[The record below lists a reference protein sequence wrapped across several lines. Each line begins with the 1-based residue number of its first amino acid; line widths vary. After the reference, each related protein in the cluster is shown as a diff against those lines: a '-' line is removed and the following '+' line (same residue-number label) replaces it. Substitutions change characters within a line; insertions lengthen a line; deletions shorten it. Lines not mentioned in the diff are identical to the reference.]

1 MPLFEDENINTLKML
16 EYCFVNELQLKSW
29 EKIGSLE
36 VSVKP
41 IEKSNSDIITNNQ
54 TTTEVKNTN
63 VVMVTSVY

>member
-1 MPLFEDENINTLKML
+1 MPLFEDKNINTLKML